1 MLFIYIY
8 IYINTR
14 TGVSRVVTKTTGERR
29 SGDGALYYTVI
40 FIYAETITMASL
52 SSQYKRQIK
61 NTVNITIIIINIVCR
76 FRIQRP
82 RKK

>member
-1 MLFIYIY
+1 MLTIYIY
-8 IYINTR
+8 IYTR

-29 SGDGALYYTVI
+29 SGDGALYYIFI

-52 SSQYKRQIK
+52 SPQYKRQIK
-61 NTVNITIIIINIVCR
+61 NTVNITIIIINIVCM